1 MARLL
6 QLYKNNKISE
16 EEWSEFIALS
26 TEAASKINRDS
37 LAKLVERLADLFQ
50 QLIEPPLSREVVIN
64 LIYAVSNSAT
74 QG

>member
-1 MARLL
+1 MARLF

-16 EEWSEFIALS
+16 EEWSEFVALS

-64 LIYAVSNSAT
+64 LIYAVRNSAT